1 MKVIISF
8 GAKGWWVR
16 AKVSNSD
23 LAQDQG
29 PQASWVFFC
38 LFVFGF
44 FETGFLCVA
53 LAVLSW
59 NSLCRPGWLELRDP
73 PASASQVL
81 GLKACTTMARH
92 LGSFD

>member
-44 FETGFLCVA
+44 LRQGFSV
-53 LAVLSW
+53 
-59 NSLCRPGWLELRDP
+59 
-73 PASASQVL
+73 
-81 GLKACTTMARH
+81 
-92 LGSFD
+92 

>member
-44 FETGFLCVA
+44 LRPSPPKKASSCLCLQSTRIKGMRYQSLGGFL
-53 LAVLSW
+53 
-59 NSLCRPGWLELRDP
+59 
-73 PASASQVL
+73 
-81 GLKACTTMARH
+81 
-92 LGSFD
+92 